1 MASESRSSAGADRS
15 EPSPAGNDPAPHI
28 GAYLAGQRKLRGI
41 SRQELADLTRIPI
54 RSLERLESGLFD
66 NIDDGFVR
74 GFVRTVSS
82 ALGLDPDESL
92 TRMLP
97 EPVGPGESPFLQRI
111 AIGRVLMILGCA
123 VIVAGSVGMVSS
135 VIRPVPNRRA
145 EEPEGLRRRDPVR
158 ALALSELAVGIPAEV
173 VVASSPISRT
183 TAIEAPA
190 PEAAA
195 PVAAASRSAASEAAA
210 PESAASESA
219 APESAA
225 SRAADSGAGEDPP
238 SPPAAQPD
246 GLSPAAGSPVG
257 SVVSSAHD

>member
-15 EPSPAGNDPAPHI
+15 EPAPAGNEQAPHI

-41 SRQELADLTRIPI
+41 SRQELADQTRIPI
-54 RSLERLESGLFD
+54 RSLERLEGGLFD

-74 GFVRTVSS
+74 GFVRTVSA

-97 EPVGPGESPFLQRI
+97 EPVGPRESPILQRI

-123 VIVAGSVGMVSS
+123 VVVAGSVGIVSS
-135 VIRPVPNRRA
+135 VIRPLPNRRA

-158 ALALSELAVGIPAEV
+158 ALALSELAVGIPSEV
-173 VVASSPISRT
+173 VVASSPASG
-183 TAIEAPA
+183 
-190 PEAAA
+190 AAA
-195 PVAAASRSAASEAAA
+195 
-210 PESAASESA
+210 
-219 APESAA
+219 
-225 SRAADSGAGEDPP
+225 
-238 SPPAAQPD
+238 
-246 GLSPAAGSPVG
+246 

>member
-15 EPSPAGNDPAPHI
+15 GPAPAGNEQVPRI

-41 SRQELADLTRIPI
+41 SRQDLADLTRIPI
-54 RSLERLESGLFD
+54 RSLERLEGGLFD

-74 GFVRTVSS
+74 GFVRTVST

-97 EPVGPGESPFLQRI
+97 EPVGPRESPILRRI
-111 AIGRVLMILGCA
+111 ATGRVLMILGC
-123 VIVAGSVGMVSS
+123 VVVVAGSVGMVSS

-145 EEPEGLRRRDPVR
+145 EEPE
-158 ALALSELAVGIPAEV
+158 
-173 VVASSPISRT
+173 ASP
-183 TAIEAPA
+183 
-190 PEAAA
+190 
-195 PVAAASRSAASEAAA
+195 ASRAAASEAAA
-210 PESAASESA
+210 SQNAASEAAASQTA
-219 APESAA
+219 ASQTAASQTAASQAADSGSTAPEAA
-225 SRAADSGAGEDPP
+225 VSRAADSGAGEDLP

-246 GLSPAAGSPVG
+246 GLSPAAGSPAG